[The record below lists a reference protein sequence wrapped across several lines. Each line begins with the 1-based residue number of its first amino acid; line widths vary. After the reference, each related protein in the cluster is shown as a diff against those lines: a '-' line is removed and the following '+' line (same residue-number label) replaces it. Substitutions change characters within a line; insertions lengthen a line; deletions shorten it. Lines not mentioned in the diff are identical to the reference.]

1 MKYYEKTLKGK
12 DANKED
18 FTDNKKVNK
27 NIIYKKFMMFIKVE
41 RQWWKHNVNSRKER
55 YEKGND

>member
-41 RQWWKHNVNSRKER
+41 RQ
-55 YEKGND
+55 